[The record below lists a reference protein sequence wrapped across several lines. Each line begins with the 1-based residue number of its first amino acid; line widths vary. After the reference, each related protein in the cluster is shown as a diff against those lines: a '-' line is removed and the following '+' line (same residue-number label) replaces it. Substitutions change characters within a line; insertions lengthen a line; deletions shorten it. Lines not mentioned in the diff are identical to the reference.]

1 MMKIITPRLLI
12 REVTE
17 DDDKHILKAAEC
29 PEINGMHSNEFTELT
44 NVQRY
49 IRVLLNEYKA
59 GNFRTSCIANKN
71 TDELIGMVTFD
82 IDKVFPRAEISYWIR
97 IENRNKGY
105 ATEAVKAMIEYGF
118 DTLSLNR
125 IQGMHFSNNPAS
137 GRVLEKAGMVYEG
150 ALRQYIGMNGV
161 FYDCRMYSILRSD
174 RIQ

>member
-29 PEINGMHSNEFTELT
+29 PEINGMHSNEFAKLA

-49 IRVLLNEYKA
+49 IKVLLNEYKA
-59 GNFRTSCIANKN
+59 GNFRTLCIANKHTN
-71 TDELIGMVTFD
+71 ELIGMVTLD
-82 IDKVFPRAEISYWIR
+82 VDKVFPRAEISYWIR
-97 IENRNKGY
+97 IEYRNKGY

-125 IQGMHFSNNPAS
+125 IQGMHFTNNPAS

-150 ALRQYIGMNGV
+150 TLRQYIGMNGV